1 MDDYKYFFNLG
12 FFKKDNFDGYGE
24 FLFKNGKKYEG
35 GRLDWSSYG
44 IIRDTRSSQSPITI

>member
-12 FFKKDNFDGYGE
+12 FFKNDNFDGYGE

-35 GRLDWSSYG
+35 FLVFFRLLNLF
-44 IIRDTRSSQSPITI
+44 